1 MKKVLLRKLT
11 VNDVDDLLLIARNP
25 DVTRYIPGM
34 IQDRETFMSWINGL
48 RDSDHEYMVLKATD
62 ADQKVFDGNANNTT
76 KVNGS
81 TEDIIIGECSLDGSG
96 EIGLMLLPEYWR
108 QGYGTATITE
118 LIRIATS
125 LGMEKITVQTSSENT
140 ACVGLFRSMGFT
152 ASGMGWIIP
161 EEEMLNEDEVMPN
174 ADDIVPN
181 ADEAMPNADDAV
193 PNADEAMPNAD
204 DAVPNADEVMPNA
217 DDTVPNAV
225 EVLSDPLKPLIILS
239 KNLKEASQ

>member
-62 ADQKVFDGNANNTT
+62 TNQKVFGGNVNNTT
-76 KVNGS
+76 EVNGP
-81 TEDIIIGECSLDGSG
+81 TDDIIIGECSLDGSG

-125 LGMEKITVQTSSENT
+125 LGMEKITAQTSSENT
-140 ACVGLFRSMGFT
+140 ACVGLFHSMGFT
-152 ASGMGWIIP
+152 TCGMGWMIP
-161 EEEMLNEDEVMPN
+161 EEAMLNME
-174 ADDIVPN
+174 
-181 ADEAMPNADDAV
+181 EAMLDVDDAV
-193 PNADEAMPNAD
+193 LNEDEAMPNAD